1 VTAGME
7 IAVIAL
13 ITVSIAVAG
22 LVRAWRG
29 RRQVAETELAWL
41 RAIMPSAAPLRQRRG
56 APPPP
61 AVAGWLRGFPAGL
74 ELVTDTLVMRR
85 LPQQLL
91 VLRCPMRPPAGL
103 ALEVVRAGVISPL
116 FTTAIGDGTEGPLND
131 EGGHDVAVR
140 PGDGGR
146 RIPAGAQAAVQAL
159 FGDEN
164 VQQLLLA
171 PDGLRL
177 VYKVGAA
184 RRGPYTVTRKVGIDR
199 ISPADPGLRA
209 ALATTE
215 LLVQVL
221 GAASRQA
228 EPAACGPARTPERSG
243 AA

>member
-1 VTAGME
+1 ME

-22 LVRAWRG
+22 PVRAWRG
-29 RRQVAETELAWL
+29 RRQVAGTELAWL
-41 RAIMPSAAPLRQRRG
+41 RAIVPSAAPLRQRRW

-61 AVAGWLRGFPAGL
+61 AVAGWLHGFPAGL

-91 VLRCPMRPPAGL
+91 VLRLPMRPPSGL
-103 ALEVVRAGVISPL
+103 VLEVLRAGVMSPL
-116 FTTAIGDGTEGPLND
+116 FATAIGDGTEGPLND
-131 EGGHDVAVR
+131 EDGNDVAVR
-140 PGDGGR
+140 SRDGGR
-146 RIPAGAQAAVQAL
+146 RLPAGAQAAVQAL

-184 RRGPYTVTRKVGIDR
+184 RRGPYTVTRKVDIGR

-209 ALATTE
+209 ALATAGR
-215 LLVQVL
+215 LVQML
-221 GAASRQA
+221 GTASQQA
-228 EPAACGPARTPERSG
+228 EPAASGPGRTRERSG